1 MIPAYLHYN
10 LYMTMKVGLIGDIHA
25 NLPALERVLEHARL
39 QEVESIWNVGDF
51 VGYGA
56 YPDEVVKRLR
66 KENVVSIVGN
76 YDLKVLKFNKK
87 MENWRSTKKPEKW
100 FAFKWA
106 YENLSKGSRK
116 YLRSL
121 PKELRFELSG
131 RQFLL
136 THGSPESNEEPL
148 TPDTSQERLRELAKI
163 GSADVIVCGHS
174 HQPFIRRVD
183 GVWFVNT
190 GSVGRPDDGDPR
202 TCYAVLQLGAHELH
216 VQHYRLEYD
225 LERAVEGIHTR
236 DLPEAFAQMLILGRD
251 LETVVESNEKD
262 L

>member
-10 LYMTMKVGLIGDIHA
+10 RPVAVKIGLIGDIHA

-39 QEVESIWNVGDF
+39 QEVEAIWNVGDF

-56 YPDEVVKRLR
+56 FPDEVVKRLSR
-66 KENVVSIVGN
+66 ENAISIIGN
-76 YDLKVLKFNKK
+76 YDLKVLKFKK
-87 MENWRSTKKPEKW
+87 KVEKWLTTKKPEKW

-106 YENLSKGSRK
+106 YENLSKGSRE

-121 PKELRFELSG
+121 PKEMRFELSG
-131 RQFLL
+131 RQFLM

-148 TPDTSQERLRELAKI
+148 TPDTPQVRLRELAKV

-174 HQPFIRRVD
+174 HQPFVRCED

-202 TCYAVLQLGAHELH
+202 TCYAVLQLGPHELH
-216 VQHYRLEYD
+216 VQHFRLEYD
-225 LERAVEGIHTR
+225 LERAIEAIHTR
-236 DLPEAFAQMLILGRD
+236 GLPEVFAQMLILGRD
-251 LETVVESNEKD
+251 LETVVEIKEKD

>member
-10 LYMTMKVGLIGDIHA
+10 RLMTVRIGLIGDIHA
-25 NLPALERVLEHARL
+25 NLPALERVLDHA
-39 QEVESIWNVGDF
+39 QQQNVEAIWNVGDF

-56 YPDEVVKRLR
+56 FPDEVVKQLSR
-66 KENVVSIVGN
+66 ENAISIVGN
-76 YDLKVLKFNKK
+76 YDLKVLKFKK
-87 MENWRSTKKPEKW
+87 KREKWLKTKKPEKW

-106 YENLSKGSRK
+106 YENLTKASRK

-121 PKELRFELSG
+121 PKEIRFEVSG
-131 RQFLL
+131 RRFLL

-148 TPDTSQERLRELAKI
+148 TSDTPKERLRELAKI

-174 HQPFIRRVD
+174 HQPFVRHID

-202 TCYAVLQLGAHELH
+202 TCYAVIKFDAHELQ

-225 LERAVEGIHTR
+225 LERAIEAIRVSG
-236 DLPEAFAQMLILGRD
+236 LPEVFAQMLILGRD
-251 LETVVESNEKD
+251 LETIVEGNKEV